1 MGKIVNQTE
10 LAEIFGVSDVTIWDW
25 QSRGLPILKQG
36 ARGEANQYDTTAV
49 IEWRIQAARAE
60 SGKTETQRDREA
72 RLRGD
77 MIEIDLAKERK
88 VLVSANDV
96 EPIWTGFV
104 MSAAAFLS
112 GQHSRLA
119 SILEAAPGVDKKREI
134 LRGVFADFL
143 TKLGVDGAEMY
154 RQLQELLNKVP
165 KADAD
170 DFLRRIASVGQHPV
184 ESLSGGSAAADSAA
198 QNPPV

>member
-1 MGKIVNQTE
+1 VGKIVNQTE

-25 QSRGLPILKQG
+25 QGKGLPILKQG

-60 SGKTETQRDREA
+60 SGKGESQRDREA

-77 MIEIDLAKERK
+77 MLEIEIAKERK
-88 VLVSANDV
+88 VLVSAIDV
-96 EPIWTGFV
+96 EPTWTGRV
-104 MSAAAFLS
+104 MSAAAYQLS
-112 GQHSRLA
+112 RHSRLA
-119 SILEAAPGVDKKREI
+119 SALESAPGVEGKRAVLKKE
-134 LRGVFADFL
+134 DEEFL
-143 TKLGVDGAEMY
+143 QRLGVDGAEMH
-154 RQLQELLNKVP
+154 RQVQELLNKVS

-170 DFLRRIASVGQHPV
+170 DFLRRIAGIGQYPV
-184 ESLSGGSAAADSAA
+184 ESPPGGVAAADSTA